1 MIRILCATNEC
12 TTLAAELAAVRA
24 ECDALA
30 RALVKARDGKAF
42 YEALYREATNAQG
55 MARSAHRKGVEGREG

>member
-1 MIRILCATNEC
+1 MIRVICATNEC

-30 RALVKARDGKAF
+30 RALVEARDGKAF

-55 MARSAHRKGVEGREG
+55 MARSARRKGVEGREG